1 VAVFG
6 VIAEASFSSISVSSW
21 TSTSI
26 HRYQRAY
33 AGAKAERIKKPMK
46 TEALGAGRAP
56 LLRQFPLSSA
66 KKSRSLRLLFCSL
79 FICRD
84 GVLADHPYS
93 HN

>member
-6 VIAEASFSSISVSSW
+6 VIAEARFSSISVSSW

-56 LLRQFPLSSA
+56 LLLNIHSIVHTLPVGAVCATITVDLVTQLY
-66 KKSRSLRLLFCSL
+66 
-79 FICRD
+79 
-84 GVLADHPYS
+84 G
-93 HN
+93 